1 MTTTA
6 AGVSGPGIE
15 FAGKVALVTGAGR
28 NIGRAIALSLAAGG
42 AAVAVNTRKSRE
54 DAEKVAQEIRAAG
67 GQAEVF
73 LADVADACAVNAMV
87 EGVLKRFGRIDILV
101 LNASVR
107 KETPFTEMSFE
118 EWRSILAITL
128 DGSFHCVKA
137 CLPAMIKAGSSTIVT
152 LGGMMALSGAKNR
165 VHGSVV
171 KGGLVGMTR
180 ALSRDLAQYG
190 IRVNCVS
197 PGQINTVRAAGRA
210 PRADPVDTIPLARR
224 GEPEEI
230 ASTVRFLCG
239 PGASYITGQTI
250 HVNGGQMTF

>member
-42 AAVAVNTRKSRE
+42 AAVAVNTRASRE

-67 GQAEVF
+67 GRAEV
-73 LADVADACAVNAMV
+73 LIADVADAGAVNAMI
-87 EGVLKRFGRIDILV
+87 EGVIKRFGRIDLLV

-107 KETPFTEMSFE
+107 KETHFSEMSFD
-118 EWRSILAITL
+118 EWRRILAITL
-128 DGSFHCVKA
+128 DGAFHCTKA
-137 CLPAMIKAGSSTIVT
+137 CLPAMIKAGGGSIVT

-197 PGQINTVRAAGRA
+197 PGQINTVRATGRS

>member
-42 AAVAVNTRKSRE
+42 AAVAVNTRASRE

-67 GQAEVF
+67 GRAEV
-73 LADVADACAVNAMV
+73 LIADVADAGAVNAMI
-87 EGVLKRFGRIDILV
+87 EGVIKRFGRIDLLV

-107 KETPFTEMSFE
+107 KETHFSEMSFD
-118 EWRSILAITL
+118 EWRRILAITL
-128 DGSFHCVKA
+128 DGAFHCTKA
-137 CLPAMIKAGSSTIVT
+137 CLPAMIKAGGGSIVT

-197 PGQINTVRAAGRA
+197 PGQINTVRATGRS

-239 PGASYITGQTI
+239 SGASYITGQTI

>member
-42 AAVAVNTRKSRE
+42 AAVAVNTRASRE

-73 LADVADACAVNAMV
+73 MADVADAGAVNAMI
-87 EGVLKRFGRIDILV
+87 EGVIKRFGRIDILV

-107 KETPFTEMSFE
+107 KETHFSEMSFD
-118 EWRSILAITL
+118 EWRRILAITL
-128 DGSFHCVKA
+128 DGAFHCTKA
-137 CLPAMIKAGSSTIVT
+137 CLPAMIKAGGGSIVT

-197 PGQINTVRAAGRA
+197 PGQINTVRATGRS

-239 PGASYITGQTI
+239 SGASYITGQTI